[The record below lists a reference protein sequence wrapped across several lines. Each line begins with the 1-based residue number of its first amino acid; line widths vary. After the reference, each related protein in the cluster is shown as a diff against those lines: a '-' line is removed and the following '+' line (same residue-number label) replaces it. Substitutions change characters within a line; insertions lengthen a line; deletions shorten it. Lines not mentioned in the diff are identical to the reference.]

1 MRDIIICDFFKHSC
15 YTVTFSRTPEVAVN
29 NNTFTF
35 PPISDLRDAIII
47 SYLLFFFPHFPL
59 STLFC
64 ATVICIAPAIVSLPH
79 LRITTD
85 VSSHGVLLLYSN
97 LKWKINLKK
106 KKGSVPVRLYQ
117 SNKAKAHQEVQRAFL
132 NWPQLLPLICT
143 FPGLPV
149 YWSVIGK

>member
-97 LKWKINLKK
+97 LK
-106 KKGSVPVRLYQ
+106 
-117 SNKAKAHQEVQRAFL
+117 
-132 NWPQLLPLICT
+132 
-143 FPGLPV
+143 
-149 YWSVIGK
+149 